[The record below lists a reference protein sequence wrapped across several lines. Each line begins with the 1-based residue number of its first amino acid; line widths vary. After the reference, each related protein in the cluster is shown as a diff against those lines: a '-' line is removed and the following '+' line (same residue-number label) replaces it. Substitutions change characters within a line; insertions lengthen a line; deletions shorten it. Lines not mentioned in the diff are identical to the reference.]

1 MIILGVDPG
10 LITTGVVAVRCEG
23 ALLTVLDSR
32 EIKTSSR
39 DALPVRLRC
48 IYEGL
53 ELEFS
58 KHKPDSLVLEKI
70 FSHAHHPAAALALG
84 HARGVI
90 ALVAGRHDI
99 PLIELPATRVKRAVT
114 SRGHAS
120 KRQVQQM
127 VSRLTGLKGT
137 IESEHVADALALVVA
152 YSHTLSTSSIL
163 EKMNHDRK
171 IDRRTGKTG
180 A

>member
-1 MIILGVDPG
+1 MVILGVDPG
-10 LITTGVVAVRCEG
+10 LITTGVVAVRCQG
-23 ALLTVLDSR
+23 AQLTVLDSR
-32 EIKTSSR
+32 EIKTRSR
-39 DALPVRLRC
+39 DTLPVRLRC

-53 ELEFS
+53 EREIS
-58 KHKPDSLVLEKI
+58 THRPDSLVLEKI

-120 KRQVQQM
+120 KQQVQRM
-127 VSRLTGLKGT
+127 VSQLTGLQSP
-137 IESEHVADALALVVA
+137 IASEHVADALALVVA
-152 YSHTLSTSSIL
+152 YSHTLFVTAIM
-163 EKMNHDRK
+163 ENTNHDRK
-171 IDRRTGKTG
+171 TDRRTGKTRV
-180 A
+180 